1 MTNSPNKQEVV
12 AIMDRSGS
20 MTGKVEDAV
29 GGFNSTLEVLRQEL
43 TDDSTINVSVKLF
56 DNQEEMLIRSIPLAD
71 VRPLETRQF
80 IPRGQTALLD
90 AMGNTLT
97 YFMEKKLMNP
107 EAYDCCTIYVVTDG
121 MENCSR
127 TFTRPRIKEM
137 IRSAEQTYN
146 IKVIYLAA
154 NQDAI
159 LEAGNLGINA
169 GQAINYSE
177 SREETDAAY
186 RSAAAM
192 VGRHRSGAR
201 VEFLQAE
208 RMASQSTPSA
218 PPPTYAATV
227 FNPAT
232 PPFSVGAS
240 PPPVIR
246 QGSARRMHSTR

>member
-1 MTNSPNKQEVV
+1 MTTTKIQEVV

-20 MTGKVEDAV
+20 MAGKVEDAV
-29 GGFNSTLEVLRQEL
+29 GGFNSALEVLRQEQ

-56 DNQEEMLIRSIPLAD
+56 DHQEEMLIRSIPLAD

-80 IPRGQTALLD
+80 IPRGQTALFD

-97 YFMEKKLMNP
+97 FFMEKKLMNP

-121 MENCSR
+121 MENCSK
-127 TFTRPRIKEM
+127 TFTRNRIKEM
-137 IRSAEQTYN
+137 IETAEKTYN
-146 IKVIYLAA
+146 IKIIYLGA

-159 LEAGNLGINA
+159 LEAGNIGINA

-177 SREETDAAY
+177 SREETEAAY

-208 RMASQSTPSA
+208 RMASQTSTPPYA
-218 PPPTYAATV
+218 PSRAATT
-227 FNPAT
+227 FNPVT
-232 PPFSVGAS
+232 PSFSVGAS
-240 PPPVIR
+240 PPPVVR
-246 QGSARRMHSTR
+246 QGSVRRMRSTH